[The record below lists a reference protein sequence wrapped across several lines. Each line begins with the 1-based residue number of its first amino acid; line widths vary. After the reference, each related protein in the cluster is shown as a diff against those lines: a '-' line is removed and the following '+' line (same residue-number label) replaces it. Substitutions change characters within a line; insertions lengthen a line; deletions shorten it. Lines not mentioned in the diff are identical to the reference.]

1 MLAGCTVTII
11 DPYSNTDII
20 NNQLILCKTK
30 ILLTSKK
37 LQFLSHIPFVD
48 TFTKYTKRIS
58 ISRLTKYKT
67 VCLSDIESNTNYEKI
82 YKIKYHNNANF
93 VYIPTSGTTD
103 NPKIVIHTYKSFFAS
118 IKRLQSIPI
127 D

>member
-11 DPYSNTDII
+11 DPYSNAEII
-20 NNQLILCKTK
+20 GKQLILCKTK
-30 ILLTSKK
+30 IIITSKK
-37 LQFLSHIPFVD
+37 LQFLSRIPFVD
-48 TFTKYTKRIS
+48 IFTTYRKRIL

-67 VCLSDIESNTNYEKI
+67 VCFSDIESNSNYEETHKL
-82 YKIKYHNNANF
+82 KYENNTILA
-93 VYIPTSGTTD
+93 YIPTSGTTD
-103 NPKIVIHTYKSFFAS
+103 NPKVVVHTYRSFFSS